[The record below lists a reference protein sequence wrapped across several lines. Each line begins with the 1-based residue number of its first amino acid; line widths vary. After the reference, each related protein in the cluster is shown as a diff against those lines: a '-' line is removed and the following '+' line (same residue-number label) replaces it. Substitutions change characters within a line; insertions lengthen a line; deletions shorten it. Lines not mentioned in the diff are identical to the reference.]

1 MNTNAMKELKTLQ
14 ADLVTLEGM
23 IGVLKQSAYSDIQP
37 VLIGNSLEV
46 LGEYLSTR
54 ADWLDKFVSEGHVF

>member
-1 MNTNAMKELKTLQ
+1 MNSNAIKELEKLQ
-14 ADLVTLEGM
+14 ADLVALEGM

-54 ADWLDKFVSEGHVF
+54 VDWLDNFVSGGMC

>member
-14 ADLVTLEGM
+14 ADLVILEGM
-23 IGVLKQSAYSDIQP
+23 IGVLKQSVYSDIEP

-46 LGEYLSTR
+46 SGEYLR
-54 ADWLDKFVSEGHVF
+54 KVK